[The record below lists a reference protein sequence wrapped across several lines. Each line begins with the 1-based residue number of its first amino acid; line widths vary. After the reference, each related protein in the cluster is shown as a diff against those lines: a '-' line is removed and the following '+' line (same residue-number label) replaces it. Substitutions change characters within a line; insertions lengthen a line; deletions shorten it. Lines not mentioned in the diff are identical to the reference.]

1 MQEKFSDILR
11 HAKSAGK
18 KVIAK
23 MKKDEDMMDNDI
35 NIESYDGE
43 DAVYSGTDEEYQE
56 FLKSVDANMKTPEDA
71 EPVENTQKINLGET
85 INIQGVIDKVK
96 MKAVE
101 FGEAAK
107 NVKEDVTGKIEDFRA
122 ATAEK
127 NENGESDGETR
138 FERFLSDKKEAIK
151 NIDVDGMKS
160 RISENVKDSV
170 SKLGDLKDGLTSI
183 TERFDAADEK
193 TAEIAAQLSA
203 VSEKVDEVSQK
214 LALLEI
220 QENDNG
226 RQRAQSEA
234 DLTRAISN
242 VSADVS
248 EIKQAVVSVSKLN
261 DSIFDLKNAQ
271 VNTKNSVA
279 ELEAGFVKLKRKC
292 VAGVTILSILSAITI
307 ALEVVQLIS

>member
-1 MQEKFSDILR
+1 MQEKFSDMLR

-23 MKKDEDMMDNDI
+23 MKKVEDMMDDI

-56 FLKSVDANMKTPEDA
+56 FLKSVDANIKTPEEA

-101 FGEAAK
+101 LGEAAK
-107 NVKEDVTGKIEDFRA
+107 NVKDDVADKIEDFRA

-127 NENGESDGETR
+127 NENGEGDGETR

-151 NIDVDGMKS
+151 NIG
-160 RISENVKDSV
+160 I
-170 SKLGDLKDGLTSI
+170 TSI

-214 LALLEI
+214 LQLLEI
-220 QENDNG
+220 QENDNN
-226 RQRAQSEA
+226 RTRAQSEA

-248 EIKQAVVSVSKLN
+248 EIRQAVVSVSKLN
-261 DSIFDLKNAQ
+261 DIIFDLKNAQ

-292 VAGVTILSILSAITI
+292 VAGVTILSILGAIAI

>member
-151 NIDVDGMKS
+151 NIDVDGMKN

-193 TAEIAAQLSA
+193 TAEIAAQLNA

-234 DLTRAISN
+234 DLTRAISS

-279 ELEAGFVKLKRKC
+279 ELEAGFAKLKRKC